1 LPRAL
6 FLTALALLLALPLLA
21 GCGASKGTTAS
32 GEEAQVEG
40 ETVPEEPPDYATG
53 AVTALQPID
62 YLYVEAGPKSVEL
75 MPGGDRVFV
84 NDLYAHKCFI
94 FDANTYERLMA
105 IPLPD
110 EPVECNFSPDGRFAW
125 VSLYNTA
132 KVVVIDTEAGAIVG
146 EVPTG
151 SIPKE
156 IGVSPDGK
164 WVYVANWD
172 SNSVTV
178 IDAETRTR
186 VKDIS
191 MYGTPRGIVFS
202 QDGDKAYVCV
212 MGGDTLAEV
221 DVEAGHVVARQI
233 YCGQNPRH
241 AVLSPDGDTLYV
253 SNNIPG
259 TITVVNR
266 VPGTI
271 AKTIKVGNKA
281 RTIAITPDGA
291 YLFVCNYDDGTVGCV
306 DIAAGQQTFTYSTTK
321 PIGMTVD
328 SRGERLFVSNYAPP
342 QVTVLEIARS
352 PE

>member
-1 LPRAL
+1 M
-6 FLTALALLLALPLLA
+6 ALPLVA
-21 GCGASKGTTAS
+21 GCGASKSTPA
-32 GEEAQVEG
+32 VEG
-40 ETVPEEPPDYATG
+40 ETQVEGGTAAEEKAPEEAPPDYATG
-53 AVTALQPID
+53 TVTALQPIG

-105 IPLPD
+105 IPVPD
-110 EPVECNFSPDGRFAW
+110 EPVEADFSPDGRFAW
-125 VSLYNTA
+125 VSLYNTS
-132 KVVVIDTEAGAIVG
+132 KVVVLDTQAGVIAG

-156 IGVSPDGK
+156 IAVSPDGK
-164 WVYVANWD
+164 WVYAANWD
-172 SNSVTV
+172 SNTVTV
-178 IDAETRTR
+178 IDADTRTR
-186 VKDIS
+186 VQDIP

-202 QDGDKAYVCV
+202 QEGERAYVCV

-221 DVEAGHVVARQI
+221 DVAAGHVVARQI

-266 VPGTI
+266 IPGTI
-271 AKTIKVGNKA
+271 AATIKVGNKA

-306 DIAAGQQTFTYSTTK
+306 DIAAGQQIFTYSTTK
-321 PIGMTVD
+321 PIGVAVD

-342 QVTVLEIARS
+342 QVTVLEIIRS